1 MTGTGVQVAQ
11 PPRSAGAATGRS
23 FPVLAPAVV
32 VVVALAILALPLDRV
47 VVGAFGAAVLLV
59 LAAIDLE
66 RGLIPNRIV
75 LPSFCVVLLAQVIVR
90 PDRASEWVLAALL
103 AAFVLL
109 VPNLIRPAWMGMGD
123 VKLALLIGALLGWGA
138 FGALLLAFLGTFP
151 VALVLIVRGGSA
163 ARKSA
168 IPFGPFLAL
177 GALIVL
183 LGPYL
188 ADFPAN

>member
-1 MTGTGVQVAQ
+1 MTSASVQAAPRPEGTRPGIG
-11 PPRSAGAATGRS
+11 PGA
-23 FPVLAPAVV
+23 LAPAAVVAVV
-32 VVVALAILALPLDRV
+32 VLAVLALPLDRV
-47 VVGAFGAAVLLV
+47 VVGAFGAVVLVV
-59 LAAIDLE
+59 LAGIDIE

-75 LPSFCVVLLAQVIVR
+75 LPSFGLVLLGQIIVR

-103 AAFVLL
+103 AAFALL

-138 FGALLLAFLGTFP
+138 FGALLLAFLCTFP
-151 VALVLIVRGGSA
+151 VALVLVVRGGSA

-183 LGPYL
+183 FGPYL
-188 ADFPAN
+188 AGFPTS

>member
-1 MTGTGVQVAQ
+1 VTGTGVQAV
-11 PPRSAGAATGRS
+11 PGPESARVGAGTSSSAL
-23 FPVLAPAVV
+23 LAAAAF
-32 VVVALAILALPLDRV
+32 VVALAVVVLPLDRV
-47 VVGAFGAAVLLV
+47 VVGAYGAVALVV
-59 LAAIDLE
+59 LAAVDIE

-75 LPSFCVVLLAQVIVR
+75 LPSFGLVLLAQLVVR
-90 PDRASEWVLAALL
+90 PERASEWVLAALL

-138 FGALLLAFLGTFP
+138 FGALLIAFLCTFP
-151 VALVLIVRGGSA
+151 VALVLVLRGGSA

-183 LGPYL
+183 FGPYL
-188 ADFPAN
+188 AS

>member
-1 MTGTGVQVAQ
+1 MTSASVQAAPRPEGTRPGIG
-11 PPRSAGAATGRS
+11 PGSAA
-23 FPVLAPAVV
+23 LAPAVL
-32 VVVALAILALPLDRV
+32 VVVALAVLALPLDRV
-47 VVGAFGAAVLLV
+47 VVGAFGAVVLVV
-59 LAAIDLE
+59 LAGIDIE

-75 LPSFCVVLLAQVIVR
+75 LPSFGLVLLGQIIVR

-103 AAFVLL
+103 AAFALL

-138 FGALLLAFLGTFP
+138 FGALLLAFLCTFP
-151 VALVLIVRGGSA
+151 VALVLVVRGGSA

-183 LGPYL
+183 FGPYL
-188 ADFPAN
+188 AGFPTS

>member
-1 MTGTGVQVAQ
+1 VTGTGVQAV
-11 PPRSAGAATGRS
+11 PSPESARVGTGTGSSALLAAAA
-23 FPVLAPAVV
+23 F
-32 VVVALAILALPLDRV
+32 VVALAVVVLPLDRV
-47 VVGAFGAAVLLV
+47 VVGAYGAVALVV
-59 LAAIDLE
+59 LAALDIE

-75 LPSFCVVLLAQVIVR
+75 LPSFGLVLLAQLVVR
-90 PDRASEWVLAALL
+90 PERASEWVLAALL

-138 FGALLLAFLGTFP
+138 FGALLIAFLCTFP
-151 VALVLIVRGGSA
+151 VALVLVLRGGSA

-183 LGPYL
+183 FGPYL
-188 ADFPAN
+188 AS